1 MTWFMPTPLV
11 WRLCRECWATNGL
24 AAVPESGVKKGDVN
38 GLRGVG
44 EKEGT
49 VSVKAV
55 FRDAW
60 LSERNGLP
68 LPISG

>member
-1 MTWFMPTPLV
+1 M
-11 WRLCRECWATNGL
+11 
-24 AAVPESGVKKGDVN
+24 KKGDVN